1 MQRQQILP
9 ICATTGKHELN
20 EDSDGKYRRTFCGKA
35 ANAWAMFCFSCE
47 MLFEP
52 GELKEMHDHKDAC
65 VNADGQSE
73 YSLFYVVPAFKE
85 RPSHKS

>member
-1 MQRQQILP
+1 M
-9 ICATTGKHELN
+9 C
-20 EDSDGKYRRTFCGKA
+20 
-35 ANAWAMFCFSCE
+35 CFSCE